1 MTVLPAGVTRGRLL
15 HGLVSWAARVSLG
28 NKLAYALIAA
38 SLVSG
43 TATYYAMTATEPLH
57 FWQHR
62 QSAYSLLNLDVV
74 LLLTL
79 GVVVARRMLALWNSR
94 KQGIAGARL
103 QTRVVLVFSVLAAV
117 PSILTAIFSAVFFY
131 VGVQSW
137 FSNHVTTALEQSSTV
152 AQAYLHE
159 HQQAI
164 RADALA
170 MASDLSRQSTWLL
183 GNPVG
188 LGRAVRTQAL
198 TRNLSEALVVDGTG
212 RIIAK
217 SGFALALEYDPPDQT
232 QIEQARDG
240 EVLIITTQADDR
252 VRALLRLD
260 RFIDSF
266 LYVERRI
273 EPNVLSQI
281 NAAQN
286 AILEYRK
293 LQSRSNRIQLEITII
308 FLIVALLMLMAAV
321 WLGIL
326 FAKYLVT
333 PIAALIDVTE
343 RVRAG
348 DLSARVEE
356 GGTEDE
362 LATLSRAFNR
372 MTSQLSSQRHDLIEV
387 NQQLDLRRQFTEAV
401 LSGVSAGVVGLD
413 VAGRVTIGNI
423 SAAQFLGL
431 EAGGLAGRYLSDF
444 IPELNEL
451 LDSMTARGARF
462 IQTQI
467 DVRNPGGIERNFLL
481 RISAEVSDDII
492 RGYVATFD
500 DLTELMTA
508 QRKAAWADVA
518 RRIAHEIKN
527 PLTPIQLS
535 AERLKR
541 KYSRQIQSDL
551 EIFEACTDT
560 IIRHVGDIGRMVDEF
575 SAFARMP
582 TPVMKPENLSELARK
597 MKFARAE
604 AYPGVDFTFE
614 APDEPVIANC
624 DGRLIGQAL
633 TNLLQNAIEAIEG
646 RDRPSDL
653 PRGELRLIISESKGE
668 ATICVEDNGRGL
680 PVEERERLTE
690 PYVTTRAKG
699 TGLGLAIVKKIMEDH
714 GGRLDLGD
722 RAGGGTRVC
731 LTLPLSI

>member
-1 MTVLPAGVTRGRLL
+1 MVLPPAGIDRRTVGPRL
-15 HGLVSWAARVSLG
+15 VAWAARVSLG

-38 SLVSG
+38 SMVSG
-43 TATYYAMTATEPLH
+43 TATYYAMTSTEPLR
-57 FWQHR
+57 WQTH
-62 QSAYSLLNLDVV
+62 QTAYSLLNLDVV
-74 LLLTL
+74 LLLVL
-79 GVVVARRMLALWNSR
+79 GVVIARRMLSLWNSR
-94 KQGIAGARL
+94 KRGIAGARL

-117 PSILTAIFSAVFFY
+117 PSILTALFSAVFFY

-170 MASDLSRQSTWLL
+170 MENDLDRQAPWLL
-183 GNPVG
+183 GNDIA
-188 LGRAVRTQAL
+188 LNRALRTQAL
-198 TRNLSEALVVDGTG
+198 TRNLSEALIVDGSG
-212 RIIAK
+212 KVLAK

-232 QIEQARDG
+232 QIERARDG
-240 EVLIITTQADDR
+240 EVLIITTQKDDR

-260 RFIDSF
+260 HFIDSF

-273 EPNVLSQI
+273 EPNVLEQI
-281 NAAQN
+281 SAAQN

-293 LQSRSNRIQLEITII
+293 LQSRSNRIQIEITII
-308 FLIVALLMLMAAV
+308 FLTIALLMLMAAV

-343 RVRAG
+343 QVRAG
-348 DLSARVEE
+348 DLSVRVAE
-356 GGTEDE
+356 GGAEDE

-372 MTSQLSSQRHDLIEV
+372 MTSQLGSQRRDLIEA

-423 SAAQFLGL
+423 SAAQFLSVDAEKL
-431 EAGGLAGRYLSDF
+431 VGRYLSDF
-444 IPELNEL
+444 IPELNGL
-451 LDSMTARGARF
+451 LDSMAAKGARF

-481 RISAEVSDDII
+481 RISAEVSNDTV

-541 KYSRQIQSDL
+541 KYAKEIKSDL
-551 EIFEACTDT
+551 ETFEACTDT

-582 TPVMKPENLSELARK
+582 TPVIRPENLGELARK
-597 MKFARAE
+597 LKFSRAE
-604 AYPGVDFTFE
+604 AYPAIDFELAVPET
-614 APDEPVIANC
+614 PVLANC
-624 DGRLIGQAL
+624 DERLIGQAL

-646 RDRPSDL
+646 REGGVPL
-653 PRGELRLIISESKGE
+653 PRGNVRIVVSETTFD
-668 ATICVEDNGRGL
+668 AMICVEDNGKGL

-690 PYVTTRAKG
+690 PYVTTRVKG

-714 GGRLDLGD
+714 AGNLGLHD
-722 RAGGGTRVC
+722 RQEGGTRVS
-731 LTLPLSI
+731 LTLPKAV